1 MTRTLAELVLLAA
14 LVVALGLIVASRSRV
29 APAEPGQGPA
39 AAAFRDAPI
48 DAGLPERAEALRRLL
63 ASPPPAAPVR
73 RNPFGF
79 AVAPTGAA
87 RAAALDAAAV
97 PTPRPSMELAGI
109 AEETGNGHPNRTA
122 VISAAGQVIFAK
134 EGDRVLSRFLV
145 RPDRG
150 GRGSP
155 ERRRGRRGV
164 LPRAQIVRGG
174 ASGMPSRRFRPA
186 IGLASD
192 AGHGCFHSL
201 R

>member
-14 LVVALGLIVASRSRV
+14 LVVALGLIVASRNRV
-29 APAEPGQGPA
+29 ATAEPGQAPA
-39 AAAFRDAPI
+39 TAAFRDAPI

-63 ASPPPAAPVR
+63 ASPPPATPVR

-79 AVAPTGAA
+79 GVASAGATRIAGGAA
-87 RAAALDAAAV
+87 DAAV

-145 RPDRG
+145 VRIAADAVQLRDDEG
-150 GRGSP
+150 GGEFSL
-155 ERRRGRRGV
+155 V
-164 LPRAQIVRGG
+164 LK
-174 ASGMPSRRFRPA
+174 
-186 IGLASD
+186 
-192 AGHGCFHSL
+192 
-201 R
+201 